1 MANREEV
8 RVKMA
13 EFLRHPVSKLPD
25 EALLADLV
33 TDSMILVNMVI
44 DLQED
49 FRIRLMQEDLKE
61 VKTVGQVLAVF
72 DRKMSGGGPSH
83 G

>member
-1 MANREEV
+1 MANREDV
-8 RVKMA
+8 RAKIA
-13 EFLRHPVSKLPD
+13 EFLRHPVEKLQD
-25 EALLADLV
+25 DTVLTDLV

-49 FRIRLMQEDLKE
+49 FGIRLMQEDLKE
-61 VKTVGQVLAVF
+61 VKTVGQLLAVF
-72 DRKMSGGGPSH
+72 ERKMGGGATH

>member
-1 MANREEV
+1 MTSRQDV

-13 EFLRHPVSKLPD
+13 EFLRHPVKKLQD
-25 EALLADLV
+25 EAILTDLV

-49 FRIRLMQEDLKE
+49 FSIRLVQEDLKD
-61 VKTVGQVLAVF
+61 VKTVGQLLAVF
-72 DRKMSGGGPSH
+72 ERKMSG
-83 G
+83 

>member
-1 MANREEV
+1 MANREDV
-8 RVKMA
+8 RTKMA
-13 EFLRHPVSKLPD
+13 EFLHHPASKLRD
-25 EALLADLV
+25 EALLTDLV

-49 FRIRLMQEDLKE
+49 FGIRLMQEDLKE
-61 VKTVGQVLAVF
+61 VKTVGQVLVVF
-72 DRKMSGGGPSH
+72 DRKMSSGGPSH

>member
-1 MANREEV
+1 MASREEV
-8 RVKMA
+8 RAKMA
-13 EFLRHPVSKLPD
+13 EFLRHPVQKLQD
-25 EALLADLV
+25 DAVLTDLV

-49 FRIRLMQEDLKE
+49 FGIRLMQEDLKE
-61 VKTVGQVLAVF
+61 VKSVGQLLAVF
-72 DRKMSGGGPSH
+72 ERKMNRGGPH

>member
-1 MANREEV
+1 MANREDV
-8 RVKMA
+8 RAKIA
-13 EFLRHPVSKLPD
+13 EFLRHPVEKLQNG
-25 EALLADLV
+25 AVLTDLV

-49 FRIRLMQEDLKE
+49 FGIRLMQEDLKE
-61 VKTVGQVLAVF
+61 VKSVGQLLAVF
-72 DRKMSGGGPSH
+72 ERKMSGGATH

>member
-1 MANREEV
+1 MANQEEV
-8 RVKMA
+8 RLKMA
-13 EFLRHPVSKLPD
+13 TFLRQPVEKLQD
-25 EALLADLV
+25 GTILTDLV

-49 FRIRLMQEDLKE
+49 FAIRLMQEDLKD
-61 VKTVGQVLAVF
+61 VKTVGQLLGVF
-72 DRKMSGGGPSH
+72 EQKMRGGGSH

>member
-1 MANREEV
+1 MANREDV
-8 RVKMA
+8 RAKIA
-13 EFLRHPVSKLPD
+13 EFLRHPVEKLQD
-25 EALLADLV
+25 GTLLIDQV

-49 FRIRLMQEDLKE
+49 FHIRLMQEDLKE
-61 VKTVGQVLAVF
+61 VKTVGQLLAVF
-72 DRKMSGGGPSH
+72 ERKMSGGVTH

>member
-1 MANREEV
+1 MANREDV
-8 RVKMA
+8 RAKIA
-13 EFLRHPVSKLPD
+13 EFLRHPVEKLQD
-25 EALLADLV
+25 GAVLTDLV

-49 FRIRLMQEDLKE
+49 FGIRLMQEDLKE
-61 VKTVGQVLAVF
+61 VKSVGQLLAVF
-72 DRKMSGGGPSH
+72 ERKMSGGVTH